1 MRTHLNKKL
10 AKALSLSPYEGE
22 RADNP
27 EYASTFGKRLNIGKT
42 VCVVSILFQ
51 PVAFVTAQ
59 AQSGASDEIESIFVL
74 GERRAYQGNF
84 DDLETPQAQLRI
96 DEETLRNAGV
106 VDLVQALDL
115 SASASRQNNFG
126 GLWNSF
132 AIRGFVGDEN
142 LPSNFLVNGFN
153 AGRGFG
159 GARDLAGI
167 ESVEV
172 LKGPRA
178 ALYGRGEPG
187 GTVNLVTKRPTF
199 ETAGEVTV
207 STGRWSTNRV
217 DFDYTAPLSEDIAIR
232 IVGAYEDA
240 ESFRD
245 TVETE
250 KRILSPSLAWR
261 ISDDSQLIYELEYS
275 EQEAPFDRGVVAID
289 GALGVIPRSRFLGE
303 PGYGPIEADVLGH
316 QLEIRHDFDGNWGAL
331 LAFNS
336 RDTSLQG
343 LASEN
348 GFRAPDASGNFGR
361 FSRIRDYD
369 ASYTMIRGELSGNYD
384 VGELNHRIIVG
395 FDSDEFEND
404 QFALRDRSTDQS
416 INIFNPVYG
425 NSPASGLSLGGHVNR
440 VETQESVGFY
450 VQDQISLTEQLELRI
465 GARVD
470 NYDQTLLNR
479 RSNKASSYSETQV
492 TPQLGVVYQA
502 TGGLSLYAVYGEN
515 FRPLSGATDANGL
528 DPNLSE
534 STEIGVKF
542 SLADGALSGNF
553 AIFDLEQSNIATFDA
568 DYNPTAIGAAESSG
582 FEFDLTGSI
591 TESTSVWLSYANIDA
606 QTLNDYTD
614 YISYNFIPAGS
625 NLLNVA
631 ENQATLQIAEATQL
645 AGKPLTLIGTLVY
658 VGDRS
663 GQFGH
668 PTFELPS
675 YTTLRVAADY
685 QVSESL
691 GVSAEINNLFDEE
704 FYTNSYSN
712 TWVQP
717 GAPTWWR
724 LSATYSF

>member
-1 MRTHLNKKL
+1 MKTHWNNNST
-10 AKALSLSPYEGE
+10 KASSLSLCEEEGGGNIE
-22 RADNP
+22 PAP
-27 EYASTFGKRLNIGKT
+27 PFGGQLSIGKT
-42 VCVVSILFQ
+42 VCVLSILFQ
-51 PVAFVTAQ
+51 PVSFVTAQ

-74 GERRAYQGNF
+74 GQRRAYQGNF
-84 DDLETPQAQLRI
+84 DDLETPQAKLTI

-132 AIRGFVGDEN
+132 AIRGFIGDEN
-142 LPSNFLVNGFN
+142 LPSNFLVNGFS

-199 ETAGEVTV
+199 ETAGELTV

-217 DFDYTAPLSEDIAIR
+217 DFDYTSPLSEDIAIR

-250 KRILSPSLAWR
+250 KRILSPSIAWR
-261 ISDDSQLIYELEYS
+261 ISEDSQLIYELEYS
-275 EQEAPFDRGVVAID
+275 DQEAPFDRGVLAID
-289 GALGVIPRSRFLGE
+289 GALGVIPSSRFLGE
-303 PGYGPIEADVLGH
+303 PGYGPIEADVVGH
-316 QLEIRHDFDGNWGAL
+316 QLEFRHDFDGNWGAL

-369 ASYTMIRGELSGNYD
+369 ASYTMLRAELSGSFD
-384 VGELNHRIIVG
+384 TGDLNHRIIVG
-395 FDSDEFEND
+395 IDSDEFEND

-470 NYDQTLLNR
+470 NYDQNLLNR
-479 RSNKASSYSETQV
+479 RSNKTSSYSETQV

-502 TGGLSLYAVYGEN
+502 TDELSLYAVYGEN

-582 FEFDLTGSI
+582 FEFDLTGNI

-668 PTFELPS
+668 PTFELPG

>member
-1 MRTHLNKKL
+1 MRTHLNKKF

-369 ASYTMIRGELSGNYD
+369 ASYTMIRGELSGNFD

>member
-275 EQEAPFDRGVVAID
+275 DQEAPFDRGVVAID

-369 ASYTMIRGELSGNYD
+369 ASYTMIRGELSGNFD
-384 VGELNHRIIVG
+384 VGDLNHRIIVG

-479 RSNKASSYSETQV
+479 RSNKASAYSETQV

>member
-1 MRTHLNKKL
+1 MRTHLNKKF

>member
-10 AKALSLSPYEGE
+10 AKALSFSPYEGE

-84 DDLETPQAQLRI
+84 DDFETPQAQLRI

-275 EQEAPFDRGVVAID
+275 DQEAPFDRGVVAID
-289 GALGVIPRSRFLGE
+289 GALE
-303 PGYGPIEADVLGH
+303 
-316 QLEIRHDFDGNWGAL
+316 
-331 LAFNS
+331 
-336 RDTSLQG
+336 
-343 LASEN
+343 
-348 GFRAPDASGNFGR
+348 
-361 FSRIRDYD
+361 
-369 ASYTMIRGELSGNYD
+369 
-384 VGELNHRIIVG
+384 
-395 FDSDEFEND
+395 
-404 QFALRDRSTDQS
+404 
-416 INIFNPVYG
+416 
-425 NSPASGLSLGGHVNR
+425 
-440 VETQESVGFY
+440 
-450 VQDQISLTEQLELRI
+450 
-465 GARVD
+465 
-470 NYDQTLLNR
+470 
-479 RSNKASSYSETQV
+479 
-492 TPQLGVVYQA
+492 
-502 TGGLSLYAVYGEN
+502 
-515 FRPLSGATDANGL
+515 
-528 DPNLSE
+528 
-534 STEIGVKF
+534 
-542 SLADGALSGNF
+542 
-553 AIFDLEQSNIATFDA
+553 
-568 DYNPTAIGAAESSG
+568 
-582 FEFDLTGSI
+582 
-591 TESTSVWLSYANIDA
+591 
-606 QTLNDYTD
+606 
-614 YISYNFIPAGS
+614 
-625 NLLNVA
+625 
-631 ENQATLQIAEATQL
+631 
-645 AGKPLTLIGTLVY
+645 
-658 VGDRS
+658 
-663 GQFGH
+663 
-668 PTFELPS
+668 
-675 YTTLRVAADY
+675 
-685 QVSESL
+685 
-691 GVSAEINNLFDEE
+691 
-704 FYTNSYSN
+704 
-712 TWVQP
+712 
-717 GAPTWWR
+717 
-724 LSATYSF
+724 

>member
-369 ASYTMIRGELSGNYD
+369 ASYTMIRGELSGNFD